1 MKFIVPFTY
10 PRFSESIIQRA
21 MLRRINDFEDVTVHD
36 LHADYPDFMIEVER
50 EQQLLLQNNVIILQ
64 HPFY

>member
-1 MKFIVPFTY
+1 MKFLVPFTY

-36 LHADYPDFMIEVER
+36 LHADYLDFMIEVER
-50 EQQLLLQNNVIILQ
+50 EQ
-64 HPFY
+64 

>member
-1 MKFIVPFTY
+1 
-10 PRFSESIIQRA
+10 
-21 MLRRINDFEDVTVHD
+21 MLRRINDFEDVTVRD
-36 LHADYPDFMIEVER
+36 LHADYLDFMIEVEH

>member
-1 MKFIVPFTY
+1 
-10 PRFSESIIQRA
+10 